1 MSLLIIGRCCRVGQ
15 IKPTRFRVL
24 WVAGEPQDQ
33 AAHDANKLRMT
44 EAQALTVLEPKRIQK
59 GVKRKRTDN
68 QNVEIID
75 LH

>member
-1 MSLLIIGRCCRVGQ
+1 
-15 IKPTRFRVL
+15 VL

-68 QNVEIID
+68 QNVEVID